1 MTTEEIRALCDS
13 SFQLGVLCGL
23 CFGITIAC
31 VIWLIHSRSTVTC
44 DHASKITAFNAMRDF
59 KKLLVGEITLEEYG
73 ALKSGAVTSVC
84 LRCGKK
90 NV

>member
-1 MTTEEIRALCDS
+1 MTTEEIQALSDS

-23 CFGITIAC
+23 CFGITIVC
-31 VIWLIHSRSTVTC
+31 VIWLIHSRLAVVC
-44 DHASKITAFNAMRDF
+44 DHAHKITNFNAMRDF

-73 ALKSGAVTSVC
+73 ALESGTTTSVC